1 MLSEF
6 LGSCVIL
13 GKKVDFSTKS
23 VDILNIV
30 CSIYHHSLVPEH
42 HSACKLGL
50 LARPDVKFVL
60 HGLLLHYG
68 V

>member
-1 MLSEF
+1 MHSET
-6 LGSCVIL
+6 IL
-13 GKKVDFSTKS
+13 LVRRVCSLLLVVEGA
-23 VDILNIV
+23 NHIV

-50 LARPDVKFVL
+50 LARPNVKFVL